1 MFNMKMMRGTLV
13 PTLAGGCMTVE
24 RAKWAMIAFLFFI
37 DVVVFYVG
45 YQMGENHAHQEV
57 VQIECEDANR

>member
-1 MFNMKMMRGTLV
+1 
-13 PTLAGGCMTVE
+13 MTVE
-24 RAKWAMIAFLFFI
+24 RAKWAMIAFLFFV

-45 YQMGENHAHQEV
+45 YQMGKNHTHQEV